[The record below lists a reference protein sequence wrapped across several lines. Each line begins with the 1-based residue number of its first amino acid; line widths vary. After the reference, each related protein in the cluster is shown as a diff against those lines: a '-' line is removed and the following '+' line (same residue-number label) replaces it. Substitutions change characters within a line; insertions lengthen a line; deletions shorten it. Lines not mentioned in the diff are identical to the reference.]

1 MRNCFVWTVVMLGS
15 AFGVAAPLAGQ
26 VTPITGWEN
35 QLFPSYLISTATLK
49 VGEPPA
55 EQHLLGEP
63 FGVLGVEVEALAE
76 NTPVKVTITCDEYF
90 EPSEFSGVL
99 PTPGQKYTILPKVK
113 FNFEKLSQC
122 RQATP
127 TTVTFRV
134 QLGSEP
140 VTETSQTLTIRSIND
155 CAFHIQ
161 QGQQPVDM
169 SLNFTAYVN
178 EQHPFVDKLLRE
190 ALDLGVVDAFI
201 GYQGKSPE
209 SVIRQVY
216 ALWDLMVA
224 RDLRYSSITATAA
237 ASNSVASQHV
247 RMLEET
253 INNTQANCV
262 DGSVLFASLLRKIG
276 IDSALIMQPDHCYM
290 GFWADEEHTIFLA
303 LETTLMGVTA
313 ETPDE
318 VPEDL
323 EASVDESLR
332 RSKSWPSFVQAIL
345 DGTAKHLNDKE
356 KFQTDPEYQV
366 IDIALARQAG
376 FLPIPY
382 HNAEDFV
389 AFDFTDYLEANG
401 TDDSSDSDA
410 SSDATV
416 ETEDEEDD
424 DGGAESSEE
433 QGEDTEDEPDDEE
446 AEGNDG

>member
-1 MRNCFVWTVVMLGS
+1 MRTCIVGIFVLIGSTLG
-15 AFGVAAPLAGQ
+15 VAPLAAQ
-26 VTPITGWEN
+26 ITPITGWEN

-49 VGEPPA
+49 LGEVPDDRL
-55 EQHLLGEP
+55 LLGDP
-63 FGVLGVEVEALAE
+63 FGVLGVEVEAPAD
-76 NTPVKVTITCDEYF
+76 NTPVKVTISCDDYL

-99 PTPGQKYTILPKVK
+99 PTQGDKYTILPKVK
-113 FNFEKLSQC
+113 FRFEKLSRC

-127 TTVTFRV
+127 TTITFRV
-134 QLGSEP
+134 KLGSGP

-155 CAFHIQ
+155 CAFHFQ

-190 ALDLGVVDAFI
+190 ALDLGVVDSFI
-201 GYQGKSPE
+201 GYQGKSTD
-209 SVIRQVY
+209 SVILQVY

-253 INNTQANCV
+253 VNNTQANCV

-276 IDSALIMQPDHCYM
+276 IDSVLIMQPDHCYM
-290 GFWADEEHTIFLA
+290 GFWADEDHTIFLA
-303 LETTLMGVTA
+303 LETTLLGVQA
-313 ETPDE
+313 ESPDE

-323 EASVDESLR
+323 EDAVDEDNR
-332 RSKSWPSFVQAIL
+332 RDKSWPSFVHAIL
-345 DGTAKHLNDKE
+345 DGTSKYINDGE
-356 KFQTDPEYQV
+356 KFKTDSNYQM

-382 HNAEDFV
+382 QDAEEFV
-389 AFDFTDYLEANG
+389 AFDFSDYLEDNG
-401 TDDSSDSDA
+401 IDELSESEDSLDLSMDSEAEESDNDE
-410 SSDATV
+410 ATA
-416 ETEDEEDD
+416 DE
-424 DGGAESSEE
+424 
-433 QGEDTEDEPDDEE
+433 DDEE
-446 AEGNDG
+446 EAAEEMEVE

>member
-1 MRNCFVWTVVMLGS
+1 MRNCFVWALALFSTALGIAS
-15 AFGVAAPLAGQ
+15 PLAAQ

-49 VGEPPA
+49 VGEPTPD
-55 EQHLLGEP
+55 QRLLGDP
-63 FGVLGVEVEALAE
+63 VGVLGVEVEAPAD
-76 NTPVKVTITCDEYF
+76 NTPVKVTISCDEYL
-90 EPSEFSGVL
+90 EPSEFAGVL
-99 PTPGQKYTILPKVK
+99 PAQGDKYTILPKVK
-113 FNFEKLSQC
+113 FRFEKLSQS

-134 QLGSEP
+134 QLGSGP

-155 CAFHIQ
+155 CAFHLQ
-161 QGQQPVDM
+161 REQQPIDM

-190 ALDLGVVDAFI
+190 ALDLGVVDSFI
-201 GYQGKSPE
+201 GYQGNSTE

-237 ASNSVASQHV
+237 TSNSVASQHV

-276 IDSALIMQPDHCYM
+276 IDSTLIMQPDHCYM
-290 GFWADEEHTIFLA
+290 GFWADEQHTIFLA
-303 LETTLMGVTA
+303 LETTLLGVTA
-313 ETPDE
+313 EMPDE
-318 VPEDL
+318 VPEEL
-323 EASVDESLR
+323 EDAIDEELR
-332 RSKSWPSFVQAIL
+332 RDKSWSSFVHAIL
-345 DGTAKHLNDKE
+345 GGTSKFINDGERFKAEPD
-356 KFQTDPEYQV
+356 YQI

-382 HNAEDFV
+382 HSAEEFV
-389 AFDFTDYLEANG
+389 AFNFSDYLEANG
-401 TDDSSDSDA
+401 VHDLSGSDA
-410 SSDATV
+410 SHDLAL
-416 ETEDEEDD
+416 ETEMEDSDEDEADDEEEDDEEEDD
-424 DGGAESSEE
+424 D
-433 QGEDTEDEPDDEE
+433 DDQIAGVENE
-446 AEGNDG
+446 